1 MSNISRLTTLAAAG
15 AAVETEQYVAI
26 TCTGTVSDLRN
37 SLIVIPFNKNDG
49 FGTYQNIPAGST
61 APPNRPSTYGRV
73 DWSASG
79 GAILFTHFDAP
90 LVSAYAFSGGSIG
103 SKYSNPAS
111 VMPGSSASGIA
122 FNSAGNRFAVGSN
135 STGSGGANSFAVYQW
150 SDATGFGS
158 RTTSNFTGGQ
168 EPWGLSWSPTD
179 GWIGVATQAPDVKA
193 IVWTGSAFGTV
204 DTNPFSTLTQIYNIS
219 WNNAGDHVA
228 VAGYDASVN
237 TKRLLIAQWSNS
249 TGFGTVVSPA
259 WTASNQ
265 ILDAK
270 WSHDDA
276 AIVCAVNSSPYVK
289 AFAWDN
295 STSTLGS
302 ELPNTASAAS
312 ARGNVIDFNTAG
324 DVVFVGVN
332 NSKLINA
339 YKFNSTTGFGSKY
352 ADPVLTG
359 FPTSGPVTAG
369 IAYKDFG

>member
-61 APPNRPSTYGRV
+61 APPNRPDSYSRV

-90 LVSAYAFSGGSIG
+90 LVSAYAFSSGAIG
-103 SKYSNPAS
+103 SKYSNPATS
-111 VMPGSSASGIA
+111 LAGSSAFGLA
-122 FNSAGNRFAVGSN
+122 FNNSGSHFAVGSN
-135 STGSGGANSFAVYQW
+135 SSTNNLRTYQW
-150 SDATGFGS
+150 SDATGFG
-158 RTTSNFTGGQ
+158 TSAVSNAIGGKS
-168 EPWGLSWSPTD
+168 PWGLSWSPTD
-179 GWIGVATQAPDVKA
+179 GWIGLATSPVDVKA
-193 IVWTGSAFGTV
+193 VAWTGSAFGTI
-204 DTNPFSTLTQIYNIS
+204 DTNPFGSLTQVYNIS

-237 TKRLLIAQWSNS
+237 TNRLLIAQWSNS

-259 WTASNQ
+259 WTASVQ

-312 ARGNVIDFNTAG
+312 ATGNAVDFNTAG

-332 NSKLINA
+332 NAKLLNA
-339 YKFNSTTGFGSKY
+339 YEFNSTTGFGSKY